1 MMEDTLKDYDSELSI
16 NNMVEYITRSI
27 FDVIDII

>member
-27 FDVIDII
+27 FDVLDNI